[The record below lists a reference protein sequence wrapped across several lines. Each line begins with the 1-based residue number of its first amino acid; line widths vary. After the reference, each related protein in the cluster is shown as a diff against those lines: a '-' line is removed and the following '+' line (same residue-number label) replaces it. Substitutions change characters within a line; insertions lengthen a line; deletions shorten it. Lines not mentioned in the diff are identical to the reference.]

1 VNKGHLIFASLVAIT
16 LASSIAHGQ
25 EWSPDMPK
33 LQKLESAIEPSAY
46 PKWGYVGKA
55 ADLNQ
60 YARYYAG
67 YRSSGHRLI
76 AGEFVLRES
85 VADKPMGIY
94 VVANQMKFPVIYDGS
109 CAVVHVVYDV
119 DMGRMLSLTCNGRG

>member
-1 VNKGHLIFASLVAIT
+1 
-16 LASSIAHGQ
+16 
-25 EWSPDMPK
+25 
-33 LQKLESAIEPSAY
+33 
-46 PKWGYVGKA
+46 
-55 ADLNQ
+55 
-60 YARYYAG
+60 
-67 YRSSGHRLI
+67 LI